1 MSKFIS
7 YILCLLI
14 FLYACSIPARID
26 HVDKKQYS
34 FSAKDYASVD
44 SSVWQSIL
52 PYKTRLDEEVN
63 IVLGKTL
70 KAISKD
76 QPEGLLGNFVADLSL
91 EESKKYFYPADNKNI
106 DFCFLNNGGL
116 RAALPE
122 GDITK
127 RNVFEVMPFENEL
140 IVLTVNGSDVK
151 QLLNYIV
158 SKGGIPV
165 AGLRMKIKNNEA
177 ADIMIDNAPFDS
189 TKIYKVVTSDYL
201 ANGGDNLSFLANIKQ
216 REYVNLKIRDAMIE
230 YIQQLR
236 KDGKMIDPKL
246 DGRIRNE

>member
-1 MSKFIS
+1 MRKSIYYTSF
-7 YILCLLI
+7 LLF
-14 FLYACSIPARID
+14 FLYACSAPAKLD
-26 HVDKKQYS
+26 HVEKKQYV
-34 FSAKDYASVD
+34 FSSKDYTSVD
-44 SSVWQSIL
+44 SSLWQNIL
-52 PYKTRLDEEVN
+52 PYKTKLDAEVN
-63 IVLGKTL
+63 ILIGKSS

-91 EESKKYFYPADNKNI
+91 EESNKHFYPSDNKKI

-140 IVLTVNGSDVK
+140 IVLTVDGSQVK

-158 SKGGIPV
+158 SKNGIPV
-165 AGLRMKIKNNEA
+165 AGIRMKIKNKEA
-177 ADIMIDNAPFDS
+177 FDVTINNAPFDS
-189 TKIYKVVTSDYL
+189 SKIYKIVTSDYL
-201 ANGGDNLSFLANIKQ
+201 ANGGDNLSFLAEIKQ
-216 REYVNLKIRDAMIE
+216 REYVNLKLRDAMIE
-230 YIQQLR
+230 YIQQLT

-246 DGRIRNE
+246 DGRITNE